1 MAGTATLQAAPG
13 GMSDIVRRSGLST
26 LGSTA
31 GLTKTKSAAAF
42 TPPVF
47 RTRNVAE
54 RRGTAVEHFAEVER
68 TAARDA
74 THECF
79 YPGPG
84 DHVRPG
90 MTQQIGGRTFTHYW
104 RVSPQM
110 SALIRQGEEEHLA
123 DAARAFALSYQLVA
137 DTINALVGR
146 RFGPASTPAA
156 AQAMA
161 EAELARRVPAVLG
174 VDPARWVSVLDRL
187 LLQTKSR
194 DQQGW
199 HGVATGPS
207 VTEGTKIVHPLMTVP
222 GTRIGTVP
230 SSQVVNY

>member
-1 MAGTATLQAAPG
+1 MAGTPALQAAPG
-13 GMSDIVRRSGLST
+13 GMSEILRRSGVST
-26 LGSTA
+26 LGTTG
-31 GLTKTKSAAAF
+31 GLTQTKSAAAF
-42 TPPVF
+42 TPPAF

-54 RRGTAVEHFAEVER
+54 RRGPTVEHFAEVER

-74 THECF
+74 THDCY
-79 YPGPG
+79 YPGAG
-84 DHVRPG
+84 DHLRPG
-90 MTQQIGGRTFTHYW
+90 MTQQIGGRTLTHYW

-123 DAARAFALSYQLVA
+123 DAARAFAITYQLVA
-137 DTINALVGR
+137 DTINALAGR

-156 AQAMA
+156 AQALA
-161 EAELARRVPAVLG
+161 EAELARRLPAALG

-187 LLQTKSR
+187 LLQTKAR
-194 DQQGW
+194 DRQGW
-199 HGVATGPS
+199 HGLTTGPP
-207 VTEGTKIVHPLMTVP
+207 VTEGTKIVHPLMSDT

>member
-13 GMSDIVRRSGLST
+13 GLSNIIRRSGSST
-26 LGSTA
+26 LGATG
-31 GLTKTKSAAAF
+31 GLTQVKSAAAF
-42 TPPVF
+42 TAPAF

-68 TAARDA
+68 TSARDA

-79 YPGPG
+79 YPGAG

-90 MTQQIGGRTFTHYW
+90 MTQQMGGRTFTHHW
-104 RVSPQM
+104 RVSAQM

-123 DAARAFALSYQLVA
+123 DAARAFALTYQVVA
-137 DTINALVGR
+137 EAINALAGR

-156 AQAMA
+156 AEGLAQ
-161 EAELARRVPAVLG
+161 AELARRLPAALG
-174 VDPARWVSVLDRL
+174 VDPVRWVSVLDRL

-199 HGVATGPS
+199 HGIAAGPPA
-207 VTEGTKIVHPLMTVP
+207 TEGTKIVHSLMSVP
-222 GTRIGTVP
+222 GTRIGQVP

>member
-13 GMSDIVRRSGLST
+13 GLSDIIRRSGSST
-26 LGSTA
+26 LGATG
-31 GLTKTKSAAAF
+31 GLTLTKSAAAF

-47 RTRNVAE
+47 VTRNVAE
-54 RRGTAVEHFAEVER
+54 RRGTTVEHFAEVER
-68 TAARDA
+68 TSARDA

-90 MTQQIGGRTFTHYW
+90 MTQQVGGKTFTHHW
-104 RVSPQM
+104 RVSSQM

-123 DAARAFALSYQLVA
+123 DGARAFALTYQLVA
-137 DTINALVGR
+137 DTINALAGR

-156 AQAMA
+156 AQALA
-161 EAELARRVPAVLG
+161 EAELSRRLPAALG
-174 VDPARWVSVLDRL
+174 VNPARWVTVLDRL

-199 HGVATGPS
+199 HGVATGPP
-207 VTEGTKIVHPLMTVP
+207 VTEGTKILHPLMTVP
-222 GTRIGTVP
+222 GTRIGQVP

>member
-13 GMSDIVRRSGLST
+13 GMSEIVRRTGLST
-26 LGSTA
+26 LGSTG
-31 GLTKTKSAAAF
+31 GLTQTRSAAAF
-42 TPPVF
+42 SPPVF
-47 RTRNVAE
+47 RTRNAAE
-54 RRGTAVEHFAEVER
+54 RRGTTVEHFAEVER

-79 YPGPG
+79 YPGAG
-84 DHVRPG
+84 DHLRPG
-90 MTQQIGGRTFTHYW
+90 MTQQIGGGTFTHYW

-123 DAARAFALSYQLVA
+123 DAARAFALTYQLVA

-156 AQAMA
+156 AQAIA
-161 EAELARRVPAVLG
+161 EAELARRIPAALG

-199 HGVATGPS
+199 HAVATGPP
-207 VTEGTKIVHPLMTVP
+207 VTEGTRIVHPLMTVP